1 MKRKIP
7 WKIKNIHELSITKDF
22 EEAIEKLKQ
31 FLIKDVKNKITLE
44 R

>member
-1 MKRKIP
+1 MTRKIP
-7 WKIKNIHELSITKDF
+7 RKIKNIHELSITKDF